1 MNNSAL
7 WRKVVFLKGTHSQ
20 PVKAF
25 MCHSDF
31 CLCVINSRTSL
42 FSMSTRGLIGMS
54 GPPELTGGLA
64 IWLKKEMG
72 RRQLQ
77 NLECEPLENEP

>member
-1 MNNSAL
+1 
-7 WRKVVFLKGTHSQ
+7 
-20 PVKAF
+20 
-25 MCHSDF
+25 
-31 CLCVINSRTSL
+31 
-42 FSMSTRGLIGMS
+42 MSTRGLIGMS